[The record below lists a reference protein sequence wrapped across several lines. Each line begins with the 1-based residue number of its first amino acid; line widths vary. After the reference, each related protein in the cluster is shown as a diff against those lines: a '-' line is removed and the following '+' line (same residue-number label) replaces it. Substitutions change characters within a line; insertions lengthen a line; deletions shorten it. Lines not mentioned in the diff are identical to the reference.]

1 MRRRARGRRRA
12 EGVNARAKKRVVVR
26 DTRPRLARVGLE
38 REHQTRSFV
47 VPAVPRSRR
56 SRLVGGEGARASPRE
71 RTSNISTTDMLV
83 SSSTRRPSV
92 TKVPSSSTSRVRS
105 VPWASRASFARDR
118 ASASAPASSRSRG
131 PIAARARVSTGRRR
145 PERHRGDARPPPE
158 GKVVRHRARRVVSPS
173 ATRSFALHRSRVFF
187 AVTSRMEHSSSAGAR
202 FFRGGCPTRKTTL
215 ARSVTL
221 ARAHGAARQ
230 RGWDTSDVDATE
242 ERPAGDDPRL
252 VRVALPP
259 PRGREG
265 RRSPVSY
272 THLTLPTKA

>member
-1 MRRRARGRRRA
+1 MRRHARGRRRA

-71 RTSNISTTDMLV
+71 RTSNISTTDTLV
-83 SSSTRRPSV
+83 SSSMRKPSV

-145 PERHRGDARPPPE
+145 PERHRGDARPSPE

-173 ATRSFALHRSRVFF
+173 ARRSFALLIARAFSKRGDERDW
-187 AVTSRMEHSSSAGAR
+187 SHSSSAGASGR
-202 FFRGGCPTRKTTL
+202 DFSVGGARLANYPRSIRHPRARTRG
-215 ARSVTL
+215 
-221 ARAHGAARQ
+221 RA
-230 RGWDTSDVDATE
+230 
-242 ERPAGDDPRL
+242 PAGVGHFRC
-252 VRVALPP
+252 
-259 PRGREG
+259 
-265 RRSPVSY
+265 RRHRRA
-272 THLTLPTKA
+272 TRWR